1 MIMAEATDKK
11 LSKVEKAAI
20 LLMSL
25 PPDVAANILKELTEE
40 EIQKIFL
47 TAARLKDLTPADI
60 EATVQEFLE
69 DYNYVATQYSNLETL
84 LEQLQGILPPEVY
97 ERIKSLLGS
106 AGVAEGLEQLEKID
120 TRVLVGLIKNEHPQT
135 IAVLLSQLSPRKAS
149 DILQWLPENLRFEVV
164 KRIATLE
171 NVSPQFLR
179 ELIETI
185 TDEIKALGI
194 AGGIKKQEGV
204 AIAAE
209 LMNMLDKDTAET
221 LLRKIGEED
230 PTLEEKI
237 REKMFTFEDIRKL
250 DNRAIIEILKVVD
263 KNTLIIALKG
273 APDDIKEKFFSN
285 MSKRAA
291 KIMQEDMEALG
302 PVKKSEVEKA
312 QKQVVAVIRKLID
325 EGKIE
330 MGGEE
335 AYV

>member
-1 MIMAEATDKK
+1 MAEATGRE
-11 LSKVEKAAI
+11 LSKAEKAAV
-20 LLMSL
+20 LLMSM
-25 PPDVAANILKELTEE
+25 PPDVAARILKELSEE

-47 TAARLKDLTPADI
+47 TAARLRDLSPADI
-60 EATVQEFLE
+60 ESAVRDFLE

-84 LEQLQGILPPEVY
+84 LEQLQGVLPPEIY
-97 ERIKSLLGS
+97 ERIKSLIGS

-135 IAVLLSQLSPRKAS
+135 IAVLLSQLTPRKAA

-179 ELIETI
+179 ELIETV
-185 TDEIKALGI
+185 TEEIKSLGI
-194 AGGIKKQEGV
+194 AGGLKKQEGV

-209 LMNMLDKDTAET
+209 LMNMLDKETAES

-230 PTLEEKI
+230 PTLEERI

-250 DNRAIIEILKVVD
+250 DNRAIIEILKAVD
-263 KNTLIIALKG
+263 KNTLIVALKG
-273 APDDIKEKFFSN
+273 APEDIKEKFFSN

-302 PVKKSEVEKA
+302 PVRKSEVEKA
-312 QKQVVAVIRKLID
+312 QKQVVAVVRKLID

-330 MGGEE
+330 IGGEE

>member
-1 MIMAEATDKK
+1 MDRTTHRE
-11 LSKVEKAAI
+11 LSRAEKAAV

-25 PPDVAANILKELTEE
+25 PPDVAAKVLKELSEE
-40 EIQKIFL
+40 EIQRIFL
-47 TAARLKDLTPADI
+47 TAAKIKELSVADI
-60 EATVQEFLE
+60 EVTIQEFLE
-69 DYNYVATQYSNLETL
+69 DYNYVATQYSNLEAL
-84 LEQLQGILPPEVY
+84 LEQLQGVLPPEVY
-97 ERIKSLLGS
+97 ERIKSLIGT

-120 TRVLVGLIKNEHPQT
+120 TRVLIGLIKNEHPQT
-135 IAVLLSQLSPRKAS
+135 IAVLLSQLTPRKAS
-149 DILQWLPENLRFEVV
+149 EILSWLPENLRYDVV

-171 NVSPQFLR
+171 NISPQFLR
-179 ELIETI
+179 QLIETV
-185 TDEIKALGI
+185 TEEIKSLGI
-194 AGGIKKQEGV
+194 TGGLKKQEGV

-209 LMNMLDKDTAET
+209 LMNLLDKDTAES
-221 LLRKIGEED
+221 LLRRIGEED

-250 DNRAIIEILKVVD
+250 DNRAIIEILKAVD
-263 KNTLIIALKG
+263 KNTLIVALRG
-273 APDDIKEKFFSN
+273 APDDIKEKFFSS

-312 QKQVVAVIRKLID
+312 QKQVVAVIRKLIN

-330 MGGEE
+330 LGGGE

>member
-1 MIMAEATDKK
+1 MAEATGRE
-11 LSKVEKAAI
+11 LSKAEKAAV

-47 TAARLKDLTPADI
+47 TAARLKDITSSDI
-60 EATVQEFLE
+60 ESAVQEFLE
-69 DYNYVATQYSNLETL
+69 DYSFVATQYSNLETL
-84 LEQLQGILPPEVY
+84 LEQLQGILPPDVY

-135 IAVLLSQLSPRKAS
+135 IAVLLSQLTPRKAS
-149 DILQWLPENLRFEVV
+149 EILQWLPENLRFEVV

-179 ELIETI
+179 ELIETV
-185 TDEIKALGI
+185 TEEIKALGI

-209 LMNMLDKDTAET
+209 LMNMLDKETAET

-250 DNRAIIEILKVVD
+250 DNRAIIEVLKAVD

-273 APDDIKEKFFSN
+273 APDDIKDKFFSN

-312 QKQVVAVIRKLID
+312 QKQVVAIIRKLID

-330 MGGEE
+330 LGGEE

>member
-1 MIMAEATDKK
+1 MAEATGRE
-11 LSKVEKAAI
+11 LSKAEKAAV

-47 TAARLKDLTPADI
+47 TAARLKDITSSDI
-60 EATVQEFLE
+60 ESAVQEFLD
-69 DYNYVATQYSNLETL
+69 DYSFVATQYSNLETL
-84 LEQLQGILPPEVY
+84 LEQLQGILPPDVY

-135 IAVLLSQLSPRKAS
+135 IAVLLSQLTPRKAS
-149 DILQWLPENLRFEVV
+149 EILQWLPENLRFEVV

-179 ELIETI
+179 ELIETV
-185 TDEIKALGI
+185 TEEIKALGI

-209 LMNMLDKDTAET
+209 LMNMLDKETAET

-250 DNRAIIEILKVVD
+250 DNRAIIETLKAVD

-273 APDDIKEKFFSN
+273 APDDIKDKFFSN

-312 QKQVVAVIRKLID
+312 QKQVVAIIRKLID

-330 MGGEE
+330 LGGEE

>member
-1 MIMAEATDKK
+1 MAEATGRD
-11 LSKVEKAAI
+11 LSKAEKAAV
-20 LLMSL
+20 LLMSM
-25 PPDVAANILKELTEE
+25 PPDVAAKILKELSEDD
-40 EIQKIFL
+40 IQKIFL
-47 TAARLKDLTPADI
+47 TASRLKDLSPNDI
-60 EATVQEFLE
+60 ESAVREFLQ

-84 LEQLQGILPPEVY
+84 LEQLQGVLPPEVY
-97 ERIKSLLGS
+97 ERIKALLGT
-106 AGVAEGLEQLEKID
+106 AGVAEGIEQLEKID

-135 IAVLLSQLSPRKAS
+135 IAVLLSQLTPRKAS
-149 DILQWLPENLRFEVV
+149 EVIQWLPENLRFEVV

-171 NVSPQFLR
+171 NISPQFLR
-179 ELIETI
+179 QLIETI
-185 TDEIKALGI
+185 TEEIKALGI

-209 LMNMLDKDTAET
+209 LMNMLDKETAEN

-230 PTLEEKI
+230 PTLEERI

-250 DNRAIIEILKVVD
+250 DNRAIIEVLKAVD

-273 APDDIKEKFFSN
+273 APEDIKEKFFSN

-330 MGGEE
+330 LGGEE

>member
-1 MIMAEATDKK
+1 MDRTTHRE
-11 LSKVEKAAI
+11 LSKAEKAAV

-25 PPDVAANILKELTEE
+25 PPDVAAKVLKELSEE
-40 EIQKIFL
+40 EIQRIFL
-47 TAARLKDLTPADI
+47 TAAKIKELSVADI
-60 EATVQEFLE
+60 EATIQEFLE
-69 DYNYVATQYSNLETL
+69 DYNYVATQYSNLEAL
-84 LEQLQGILPPEVY
+84 LEQLQGVLPPEVY
-97 ERIKSLLGS
+97 ERIKSLIGT

-120 TRVLVGLIKNEHPQT
+120 TRVLIGLIKNEHPQT
-135 IAVLLSQLSPRKAS
+135 IAVLLSQLTPRKAS
-149 DILQWLPENLRFEVV
+149 EILSWLPENLRYDVV

-171 NVSPQFLR
+171 NISPQFLR
-179 ELIETI
+179 QLIETV
-185 TDEIKALGI
+185 TEEIKSLGI
-194 AGGIKKQEGV
+194 TGGLKKQEGV

-209 LMNMLDKDTAET
+209 LMNLLDKDTAES
-221 LLRKIGEED
+221 LLRRIGEED

-250 DNRAIIEILKVVD
+250 DNRAIIEILKAVD
-263 KNTLIIALKG
+263 KNTLIVALRG
-273 APDDIKEKFFSN
+273 APDDIKEKFFSS

-312 QKQVVAVIRKLID
+312 QKQVVATIRKLIN

-330 MGGEE
+330 LGGGE